1 MFLTFYLKESSW
13 IHHLIGFKC
22 KCLKKPDRLSLNN
35 WSTGIGKS
43 QGVIT
48 FKGAA
53 GLRLQLTG
61 ARKNGVLCVDVATDC
76 SREARY
82 LNLCMCVNSSN
93 SQSTSSIFLKY
104 SFLFFP
110 YLHSISPSKNLICI
124 SGSEVTNLQSLHIII
139 IIIIIYNNIILL
151 INSNLIKVCCEN
163 NE

>member
-35 WSTGIGKS
+35 WSTGTGKS
-43 QGVIT
+43 EGVIT
-48 FKGAA
+48 FRGAV
-53 GLRLQLTG
+53 GLRLQFTG
-61 ARKNGVLCVDVATDC
+61 ASKNGVLCVDVATDC

-93 SQSTSSIFLKY
+93 SQSTSSIFKKIQLPFLPLSQFHFPLKKVIG
-104 SFLFFP
+104 
-110 YLHSISPSKNLICI
+110 ISS
-124 SGSEVTNLQSLHIII
+124 SEVTNLQSLYI
-139 IIIIIYNNIILL
+139 IIIIIYINIIVL
-151 INSNLIKVCCEN
+151 INSNLVKVCCEN

>member
-110 YLHSISPSKNLICI
+110 YLHSISPSKNLYVYLVQKSPICNLYI
-124 SGSEVTNLQSLHIII
+124 SSLLLSLSIII
-139 IIIIIYNNIILL
+139 LYCLSTVI
-151 INSNLIKVCCEN
+151 
-163 NE
+163 

>member
-13 IHHLIGFKC
+13 IHHLIGFKR

-110 YLHSISPSKNLICI
+110 YLHSISPSKNLYVYLVQKSPICNLYI
-124 SGSEVTNLQSLHIII
+124 SSLLLSLSIII
-139 IIIIIYNNIILL
+139 LYCLSTVI
-151 INSNLIKVCCEN
+151 
-163 NE
+163 

>member
-35 WSTGIGKS
+35 WSTGMGKS
-43 QGVIT
+43 QGVTT

-53 GLRLQLTG
+53 GLRLQLIG
-61 ARKNGVLCVDVATDC
+61 ARKNGVLCGDVATDC

-82 LNLCMCVNSSN
+82 LNRCMCMNSSN
-93 SQSTSSIFLKY
+93 LQSTSSIFLKY

-110 YLHSISPSKNLICI
+110 YLHSISPSKNLYVYLVQKSPIC
-124 SGSEVTNLQSLHIII
+124 NLNIPSLLLSLSIII
-139 IIIIIYNNIILL
+139 LYCLSTVI
-151 INSNLIKVCCEN
+151 
-163 NE
+163 